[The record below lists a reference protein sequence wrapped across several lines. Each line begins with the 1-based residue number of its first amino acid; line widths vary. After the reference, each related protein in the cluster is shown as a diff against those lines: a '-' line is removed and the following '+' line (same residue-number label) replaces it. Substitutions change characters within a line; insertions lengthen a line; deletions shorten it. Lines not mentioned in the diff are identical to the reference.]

1 MVLCSAH
8 WACLNA
14 DLHVHCRGSFVLM
27 LSFPVDADAV
37 LPKEHI
43 VYIVLDVHISDLCPG
58 TLVLAL

>member
-1 MVLCSAH
+1 
-8 WACLNA
+8 
-14 DLHVHCRGSFVLM
+14 M